1 MAPKNRLSTFHPWS
15 RLPAELKLQV
25 LGHVLSTTTGI
36 YLEPSRALRHLDGL
50 IDANARNQE
59 LADSVLGAELYG
71 GVDEEKGK
79 CLEFSR
85 ALQLEQLD
93 RYAEHRAR

>member
-25 LGHVLSTTTGI
+25 LGHVLFTTTGI

-50 IDANARNQE
+50 IDARNHE

-79 CLEFSR
+79 YLESSR

-93 RYAEHRAR
+93 RYEEQRAR